1 MSAQIYFVSDSCGS
15 IKIGIS
21 SDVAQRLVGLGT
33 ANAGALQLLG
43 AVDGDRSQERQV
55 HSTLSDYRVSG
66 EWFRDCDTVR
76 SLITDILAHG
86 LERCGF
92 ASRAQVEEVH
102 FTVEEARELADIIVR
117 ASGCRVTE
125 PGETF
130 GVSNALLW
138 RMRYRPGRRIGADE
152 WHLLAEGAS
161 RASAHAAEV
170 ARRDLDRTQAMVC
183 RQRETFK
190 RAARPTARTALSSA
204 DLNDLPLWRAAGEEE

>member
-1 MSAQIYFVSDSCGS
+1 MGAQIYFVSDSCGS

-33 ANAGALQLLG
+33 ANAGSLHLLG
-43 AVDGDRSQERQV
+43 SVEGDRSQERQV
-55 HSTLSDYRVSG
+55 HSALTDYRVSG

-76 SLITDILAHG
+76 SLIADILAHG

-92 ASRAQVEEVH
+92 ASRVQVEELH
-102 FTVEEARELADIIVR
+102 FTLEEARELADIIVR

-130 GVSNALLW
+130 GVPHPLLW
-138 RMRYRPGRRIGADE
+138 RMRYRPGRRVGADE

-170 ARRDLDRTQAMVC
+170 AQRDLDRTQAMVC
-183 RQRETFK
+183 RKRETFK
-190 RAARPTARTALSSA
+190 RASRPITRTALACA
-204 DLNDLPLWRAAGEEE
+204 DLTDLPLWRAASGEE